1 MGEGELVIALVIAAA
16 LTILGVVLAKC
27 FGEKDEPVDPR
38 MLFRLTTEGR
48 LDDVLTYQV
57 ETRFD
62 QSHARVIRSNCSMHR
77 PGDCEVTPVEVE
89 FQKSA
94 NSKVGVCHVKLPTDW
109 RNYSEVVLD
118 VKIEVIGVVRENS

>member
-1 MGEGELVIALVIAAA
+1 MIALIIAAA
-16 LTILGVVLAKC
+16 LTILGIALAKC
-27 FGEKDEPVDPR
+27 LGEKDEPVAPR

-48 LDDVLTYQV
+48 LEDVLTYQV
-57 ETRFD
+57 ETMFV
-62 QSHARVIRSNCSMHR
+62 QSHAHIIGSKCSMHR

-94 NSKVGVCHVKLPTDW
+94 NSKVGICHVKLPPDW

-118 VKIEVIGVVRENS
+118 VKIEVIGVVSEL